1 MFLWLSAPGSD
12 YTFCGY
18 LTPFL
23 LGLKSSHLHSI
34 SLWSRSM
41 YIPCRDPAGPMHH
54 LLLQSLSLHT
64 PGISSS
70 LRGILLQCWPVMAE
84 AEFHCSQS
92 HCPWLLMLRLT
103 MCAIN
108 GSPLCRVSG
117 SGFSSLLA
125 TIAQVTCSESLRQQ
139 ALILGHAN
147 SCLASAIFM
156 SHAPYGLLFVE
167 TEKRA
172 GNSVDKILLFL
183 LPGSGP

>member
-1 MFLWLSAPGSD
+1 MAFCPRVRLYFLWPPHSFPVGIKILSPTQHFSVEPQHV
-12 YTFCGY
+12 Y
-18 LTPFL
+18 
-23 LGLKSSHLHSI
+23 S
-34 SLWSRSM
+34 
-41 YIPCRDPAGPMHH
+41 CRDPAGPMHH

-64 PGISSS
+64 TGISSS
-70 LRGILLQCWPVMAE
+70 LRGIPLQCWPVMAE

-92 HCPWLLMLRLT
+92 LCPWLLMLRLT

-147 SCLASAIFM
+147 SCLTITIFM
-156 SHAPYGLLFVE
+156 SHAPCGLLFVE

-183 LPGSGP
+183 LPRSGA